1 MIESEVY
8 LDGRSLSE
16 FGLFLRPGHEHPI
29 PETRDTTIEIPHMNG
44 LRYITST
51 VGPRIINL
59 PVGIIPQLNKTD
71 LQKKIREFTAFLFDE
86 YGKPREIRL
95 SFGYEPEKYYKVRYS
110 GSITPERLITMGVF
124 ELPFIAYDPFAYAPA
139 TYYDPDVVG
148 NYADSVYG
156 FEIVGKHDANHKP
169 IENPTLLGQIGG
181 RNLIRNTSDKN
192 KTVSWSGWDYRFIL
206 VPHIEDI
213 GLSVGD
219 SIVFR
224 VYIEETNAPVRAF
237 VEFVLNDG
245 SGIRY
250 RQKNGNIIYEGESGW
265 SEVKFIISEEDVR
278 DLQQFKVAIRNMN
291 NSNATVTYRKAKM
304 ERGNK
309 ATDWTPAPE
318 DEGWPMK
325 LVIEDKFYGDGT
337 KNDRLIFE
345 DGELYKE
352 QWWEI
357 INGIPFLK
365 DKPEKKLVKQKGGI
379 YIAEGI
385 NTIHLT
391 DDSGLL
397 DSAIIRYQKGTIP
410 IAKGDNIIDIP
421 KLDFN
426 TYGVD
431 LEYKNQVYSPFKN
444 RRQYVGVYNYS
455 QYETPFSF
463 VIQGYCRNPRITNQT
478 TGKSLKFNDLTLG
491 ANERLYVDSR
501 RMTAWKIKIADD
513 KYEFLTPHKIMRDYD
528 AWDKINAHPNK
539 SGDFLML
546 TAGSNSILF
555 ESDDTPDAEIY
566 LDWEHRFL

>member
-1 MIESEVY
+1 MMDISIDGVKLGDIGIRVKESSSY
-8 LDGRSLSE
+8 L
-16 FGLFLRPGHEHPI
+16 GLPA
-29 PETRDTTIEIPHMNG
+29 TRDNVISIPGRHG
-44 LRYITST
+44 AYPLGSWLE
-51 VGPRIINL
+51 PRTINL
-59 PVGIIPQLNKTD
+59 HCRISNKKNTTEIAETVRMLATLLLD
-71 LQKKIREFTAFLFDE
+71 Q
-86 YGKPREIRL
+86 YGRTKEVKL
-95 SFGYEPEKYYKVRYS
+95 VMGHEPEKYYKVKYV
-110 GSITPERLITMGVF
+110 GAIPVDKQAHTGDF

-139 TYYDPDVVG
+139 TYYDPDVIG

-156 FEIVGKHDANHKP
+156 FEIVGKHDANNKP

-181 RNLIRNTSDKN
+181 RNLLRNSD
-192 KTVSWSGWDYRFIL
+192 F
-206 VPHIEDI
+206 
-213 GLSVGD
+213 
-219 SIVFR
+219 
-224 VYIEETNAPVRAF
+224 
-237 VEFVLNDG
+237 NDG
-245 SGIRY
+245 HSFWNLQGETGNKIEF
-250 RQKNGNIIYEGESGW
+250 KNGYVLMEKNDTETIPGIYQGTTDIE
-265 SEVKFIISEEDVR
+265 EEDVT
-278 DLQQFKVAIRNMN
+278 
-291 NSNATVTYRKAKM
+291 ATVWAKGNGVIRARFGGVKGTTYQTVNSDTINPYSFLINRKGGANRNFIIEVTEGALEIHFVKL
-304 ERGNK
+304 EKGNR

-345 DGELYKE
+345 NGELYKE

-357 INGIPFLK
+357 INGVPILK
-365 DKPEKKLVKQKGGI
+365 DKPEKKLAKQKGGI

-397 DSAIIRYQKGTIP
+397 NSAIIRYQKGTIP
-410 IAKGDNIIDIP
+410 ITKGDNIVDIP

-431 LEYKNQVYSPFKN
+431 LEYKNQVYSQFKN
-444 RRQYVGVYNYS
+444 KRQYVGVYNYS
-455 QYETPFSF
+455 HYETPFSF

-546 TAGSNSILF
+546 TAGSNSIIF